1 MKWRDRTVE
10 EIAEMI
16 CIPKGIEGT
25 SFFKYRS
32 SSYITRFFRDA
43 DTDFVHHSSFS
54 RASWAADTLRKIL
67 EEPHADQHTL
77 PDTFCRAIRVLMDPG
92 DATNEGPERLSA
104 LEKLNTA
111 LAREGFEAFYSKDK
125 QCYVRHIGT
134 KKVAGISTSPHRP
147 FSAAE
152 AARRVQLAAYLDTC
166 SEDDLIG
173 EILLPMLRHL
183 GFHRITAAGH
193 KDRSNEFGKDVWMRF
208 RLPTQHYLYVGIQAK
223 KGKIDAA
230 GMTRGSNANVAEIY
244 QQVLMMLG
252 HVIFDPETNK
262 NVLVDHAFIVAG
274 GEITKAAQQWIAGQL
289 DASKRSQIIFMHRDD
304 ILNLYVV
311 NNVPLPT
318 GALPKSPA
326 DDDEVP
332 F

>member
-1 MKWRDRTVE
+1 MV
-10 EIAEMI
+10 
-16 CIPKGIEGT
+16 GL
-25 SFFKYRS
+25 
-32 SSYITRFFRDA
+32 
-43 DTDFVHHSSFS
+43 S
-54 RASWAADTLRKIL
+54 RV
-67 EEPHADQHTL
+67 TL
-77 PDTFCRAIRVLMDPG
+77 P
-92 DATNEGPERLSA
+92 PERLSA

>member
-16 CIPKGIEGT
+16 CIPQGTEST

-32 SSYITRFFRDA
+32 SSYINRLFRDT
-43 DTDFVHHSSFS
+43 DTDFVHDSSFS
-54 RASWAADTLRKIL
+54 RASWAAGTLREIL
-67 EEPHADQHTL
+67 DEPHEDVHAP
-77 PDTFCRAIRVLMDPG
+77 PDAFCRVIRVLMDRG
-92 DATNEGPERLSA
+92 DATNEGPYRLGA
-104 LEKLNTA
+104 LNKLNAT
-111 LAREGFEAFYSKDK
+111 LAREGFEAFYAEDK

-147 FSAAE
+147 FSAIE
-152 AARRVQLAAYLDTC
+152 VTRRTQLATYLDRC

-183 GFHRITAAGH
+183 GFHQITAVGH
-193 KDRSNEFGKDVWMRF
+193 KDKSNEFGKDVWTRF
-208 RLPTQHYLYVGIQAK
+208 RLPTQHYLYFGIQAK

-230 GMTRGSNANVAEIY
+230 GMSKGSNANVAEIHH
-244 QQVLMMLG
+244 QVLMMLG
-252 HVIFDPETNK
+252 HAIFDPETSR
-262 NVLVDHAFIVAG
+262 NVLVDHAFIIAG

-304 ILNLYVV
+304 ILNLYVS
-311 NNVPLPT
+311 NNVPLPA
-318 GALPKSPA
+318 GALPKPL
-326 DDDEVP
+326 DDDEIQ